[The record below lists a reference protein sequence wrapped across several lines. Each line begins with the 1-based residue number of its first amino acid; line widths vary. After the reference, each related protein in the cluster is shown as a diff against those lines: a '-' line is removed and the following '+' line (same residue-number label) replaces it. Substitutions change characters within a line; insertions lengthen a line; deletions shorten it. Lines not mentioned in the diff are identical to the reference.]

1 MNSDMDKV
9 TAIFW
14 AVISGIIFVLSIVSI
29 FWNPCHILT
38 AIISGTLCALFI
50 RDYRKTKKL

>member
-1 MNSDMDKV
+1 MDKV

-14 AVISGIIFVLSIVSI
+14 AIIFGIIFVLSIVSI